1 MERRRR
7 GIRIPDLPQS
17 RTITEADMRKV
28 LGGLR
33 GDFVSWIYRPE
44 TRYPTLNLQQGRV
57 LMDDDWNQ

>member
-1 MERRRR
+1 
-7 GIRIPDLPQS
+7 
-17 RTITEADMRKV
+17 MRKV